1 VGSRIDPTT
10 LRDIRR
16 RRRELAV
23 SNPGDTVIE
32 LDGSSKSL
40 DVHIA
45 GFVYQFV
52 ITNPSDAS
60 FTLTEIAP
68 DGRWGVLAEGS
79 EW

>member
-1 VGSRIDPTT
+1 MPDPHATGSRVAKVTVVEIDGASRPVEV
-10 LRDIRR
+10 R
-16 RRRELAV
+16 V
-23 SNPGDTVIE
+23 
-32 LDGSSKSL
+32 
-40 DVHIA
+40 A
-45 GFVYQFV
+45 GFAFRFE